1 MHKCNMGGLA
11 KVEIIQFC
19 NHVLVKRAGFEE
31 VGQFFVECCLWA
43 LGGQTSFLG

>member
-31 VGQFFVECCLWA
+31 VGQFFVECCPWA
-43 LGGQTSFLG
+43 FGNQTGFLG